1 MRHSIEET
9 RGDFCPFKELDVHC
23 AVEVL
28 NEADVEETLYKLCT
42 EFSTELGIKLEVID
56 PVYIVYEHIFQM
68 TKNEIDDKIGV
79 DICNDFSD
87 SINVYSNYLDTH
99 YTYSEETKDNIQE
112 LLKDNEQI
120 EWSQTALWFFEQ
132 IEVDPFVGGTR

>member
-9 RGDFCPFKELDVHC
+9 RGDFCPFKELDLHC
-23 AVEVL
+23 AVVVL
-28 NEADVEETLYKLCT
+28 NEADVEETLYELCT
-42 EFSTELGIKLEVID
+42 KFSTELGIKLEVID
-56 PVYIVYEHIFQM
+56 PVYIVYEHILQM
-68 TKNEIDDKIGV
+68 TRNEIDDKIGV
-79 DICNDFSD
+79 DICNDYSD
-87 SINVYSNYLDTH
+87 SINVYSNHLDTH
-99 YTYSEETKDNIQE
+99 YAYSEETKDNIQE